1 MSTLFKTLYVDNYR
15 GFDKTFIPLTDVNFL
30 VGENS
35 TGKTSIL
42 KLLKLISS
50 EEFWR
55 NMDFNIDDVQLGYFH
70 EIVNQFS
77 ENKKSFSIGMEDFK
91 YHSQEANNYTLME
104 FTNKNNV
111 PHLHKLVITLND
123 YTILIKYN
131 KATASY
137 KIWKN
142 ESTKGYTEWIASIP
156 ESDKGLTYTGKIIIP
171 SYHWH
176 RAGIIQYTIFQ
187 ITEKLPKQKSKAN
200 KYFPFWYTRDIIWL
214 APIRAKPQRIYDSF
228 KQSFSSEGEH
238 APVILRNIMSNKK
251 DSENIIAAIEKFGKS
266 SSLFDKI
273 EVKNLDRY
281 AGAPFEIHMLY
292 DDVPV
297 RITNVGYG
305 ISQSIPLIVQL
316 LTTKGSIFS
325 IQQPEVH
332 LHPRAQAA
340 FGELI
345 FENVLS
351 NHNNFIIETHSD
363 YTINRF
369 RYCMHKKKNQ
379 ETPQTQ
385 ILFFQR
391 KKNGTTVTALPISRN
406 GQYPDEL
413 PKEFGDFFVDE
424 ELKMLEF

>member
-1 MSTLFKTLYVDNYR
+1 M
-15 GFDKTFIPLTDVNFL
+15 PLP
-30 VGENS
+30 
-35 TGKTSIL
+35 
-42 KLLKLISS
+42 
-50 EEFWR
+50 
-55 NMDFNIDDVQLGYFH
+55 Y
-70 EIVNQFS
+70 
-77 ENKKSFSIGMEDFK
+77 
-91 YHSQEANNYTLME
+91 
-104 FTNKNNV
+104 
-111 PHLHKLVITLND
+111 
-123 YTILIKYN
+123 
-131 KATASY
+131 
-137 KIWKN
+137 
-142 ESTKGYTEWIASIP
+142 
-156 ESDKGLTYTGKIIIP
+156 P
-171 SYHWH
+171 S
-176 RAGIIQYTIFQ
+176 R
-187 ITEKLPKQKSKAN
+187 K
-200 KYFPFWYTRDIIWL
+200 RL

-316 LTTKGSIFS
+316 LTTKNSIFS

-369 RYCMHKKKNQ
+369 RYCMHKKKNK

-385 ILFFQR
+385 ILFPSAKRTEPQ
-391 KKNGTTVTALPISRN
+391 
-406 GQYPDEL
+406 
-413 PKEFGDFFVDE
+413 
-424 ELKMLEF
+424 

>member
-1 MSTLFKTLYVDNYR
+1 MLRFLAM
-15 GFDKTFIPLTDVNFL
+15 PLP
-30 VGENS
+30 
-35 TGKTSIL
+35 
-42 KLLKLISS
+42 
-50 EEFWR
+50 
-55 NMDFNIDDVQLGYFH
+55 Y
-70 EIVNQFS
+70 
-77 ENKKSFSIGMEDFK
+77 
-91 YHSQEANNYTLME
+91 
-104 FTNKNNV
+104 
-111 PHLHKLVITLND
+111 
-123 YTILIKYN
+123 
-131 KATASY
+131 
-137 KIWKN
+137 
-142 ESTKGYTEWIASIP
+142 
-156 ESDKGLTYTGKIIIP
+156 P
-171 SYHWH
+171 S
-176 RAGIIQYTIFQ
+176 R
-187 ITEKLPKQKSKAN
+187 K
-200 KYFPFWYTRDIIWL
+200 RL

-316 LTTKGSIFS
+316 LTTKNSIFS

-369 RYCMHKKKNQ
+369 RYCMHKKKNK

-385 ILFFQR
+385 ILFPSAKRTEPQ
-391 KKNGTTVTALPISRN
+391 
-406 GQYPDEL
+406 
-413 PKEFGDFFVDE
+413 
-424 ELKMLEF
+424 